1 VTTSQL
7 HLTFPDG
14 VERERTVSTLR
25 TSFPVHLNIRRAN
38 VESEASWIIVELT
51 GEDDE
56 IEHAVTWLLDQGV
69 QVDRIPVDG

>member
-14 VERERTVSTLR
+14 VERERTVTLLH
-25 TSFPVHLNIRRAN
+25 TSFPLHLNIRRAN
-38 VESEASWIIVELT
+38 VDPEISWYIVELM

-56 IEHAVTWLLDQGV
+56 IERAVAWLLDQGV
-69 QVDRIPVDG
+69 HVDRIPTDG